1 MFLMIKVEGSA
12 CVNVWV
18 YGEDWIPKAYDL
30 VWSAMVGL
38 AVVLMAGL
46 YSRIVYTLWFK
57 RDPDNEITFQQRV
70 SIKKQFHYV
79 RFLRVPYTFPVYKPP
94 DSVVTTFNGF
104 ASLFIHRAS

>member
-1 MFLMIKVEGSA
+1 MFQVIIIGSWIFSLIFNTPMFLMIKVEGSA

-30 VWSAMVGL
+30 LWSTMVGL

-57 RDPDNEITFQQRV
+57 RDPENEITFQQRV

-79 RFLRVPYTFPVYKPP
+79 
-94 DSVVTTFNGF
+94 
-104 ASLFIHRAS
+104 

>member
-1 MFLMIKVEGSA
+1 MFQVIIVGSWIFSLIFNTPMFLIIKVKGNA

-30 VWSAMVGL
+30 LWSTMVGL

-57 RDPDNEITFQQRV
+57 RDPENEITFQQRV
-70 SIKKQFHYV
+70 SIKKQFQYV
-79 RFLRVPYTFPVYKPP
+79 
-94 DSVVTTFNGF
+94 
-104 ASLFIHRAS
+104 